1 MPAALILEQIQLQPP
16 LRRKRWIREEIG
28 FLEKNGFLAGQRYE
42 LLTGELID
50 TMGMSEPHAFAIRLL
65 TVLLVRLFGS
75 RVRIQLPIDVSPEDN
90 PTSEPQPDAAVTT
103 TAASMTSKQ
112 PGAGDIVWLIE
123 VSDSTLRFDL
133 TVKAGLYAR
142 AGIPDYWVI
151 DLINRHIIVHRQPAL
166 GTYGSVVVYGEQE
179 SIAPL
184 ESPGSMVRFQE
195 FAAAVQT

>member
-1 MPAALILEQIQLQPP
+1 MPTALILEHIQPQPP
-16 LRRKRWIREEIG
+16 LRLKRWTREEIG
-28 FLEKNGFLAGQRYE
+28 FLQKNGFLEGQRYE
-42 LLTGELID
+42 LVEGELINK
-50 TMGMSEPHAFAIRLL
+50 MGMNEPHAFAIRLL
-65 TVLLVRLFGS
+65 TALLVRLFGS
-75 RVRIQLPIDVSPEDN
+75 RVLIQLPIDVSPEDN

-151 DLINRHIIVHRQPAL
+151 DLVNRQIIVHRQPAL